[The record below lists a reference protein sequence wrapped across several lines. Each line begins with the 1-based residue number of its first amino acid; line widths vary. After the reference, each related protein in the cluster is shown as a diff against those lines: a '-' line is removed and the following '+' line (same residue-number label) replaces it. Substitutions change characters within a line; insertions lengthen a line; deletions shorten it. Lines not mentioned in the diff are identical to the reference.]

1 MNYDLLQNLQRNPFF
16 TVGDLSELLKIK
28 QVSARVLCNRYVK
41 KNIFVRLKRN
51 MYILDQSWQNFS
63 REDFLQAANIL
74 QVPSYISFMTAL
86 SFYDVTTQIQRN
98 FFESASLKRSVK
110 FDIKETVFNYYKLK
124 KLYYFNFVK
133 KDNIFIAT
141 KEKAFVDSIYL
152 YSFGKYKL
160 DISSLDISKLDK
172 NRLRK
177 IVRIFPS
184 KTRRVVNKIC
194 RI

>member
-1 MNYDLLQNLQRNPFF
+1 
-16 TVGDLSELLKIK
+16 
-28 QVSARVLCNRYVK
+28 
-41 KNIFVRLKRN
+41 

-63 REDFLQAANIL
+63 REDFLQTANIL
-74 QVPSYISFMTAL
+74 QVPSYVSFMTAL
-86 SFYDVTTQIQRN
+86 SFYEVTTQIQRN

-141 KEKAFVDSIYL
+141 KEKAFVDSVYL

-160 DISSLDISKLDK
+160 DFSSLDISKLDK

-177 IVRIFPS
+177 ILRIFP
-184 KTRRVVNKIC
+184 TRTRKVANKIC